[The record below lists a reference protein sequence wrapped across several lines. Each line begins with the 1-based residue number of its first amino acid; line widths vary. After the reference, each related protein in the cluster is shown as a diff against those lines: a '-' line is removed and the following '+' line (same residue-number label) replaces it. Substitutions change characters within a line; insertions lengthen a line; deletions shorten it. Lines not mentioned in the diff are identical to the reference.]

1 MHSLRSVY
9 CNKME
14 QGRNQEVALKVAS
27 IKEVAKRA
35 GVGAGTVSRAL
46 NGSGYVAD
54 GTKERILAAA
64 RELDYRSNEQPKS
77 FSRNLTGIIGIVVP
91 DIENP
96 FFAKLLKNMEIELYK
111 NGCKALIC
119 NTIEISNREQDF
131 IDMLKQHV
139 MDGIITGAHSLT
151 NDAYM
156 NLNKPVVAMDRDLGP
171 TIPLIHSDHAKG
183 GRLAAEL
190 LLQAGCKNVLQF
202 GGSFRV
208 QTPSND
214 RHLEFIRV
222 MQEGGVTVKT
232 VEMEWNMMD
241 YDYYRRLIAQY
252 MDIYQNV
259 DGVFTSDIGAMYCLN
274 LAMRKGIHVPEE
286 LHIIGY
292 DGVDMIRMFT
302 PELTTIA
309 QDVPMLARRC
319 VRTMMDLLDGKEVEM
334 EQIVD
339 VSLQSGDTA

>member
-1 MHSLRSVY
+1 M
-9 CNKME
+9 
-14 QGRNQEVALKVAS
+14 AS

-64 RELDYRSNEQPKS
+64 RELDYKPSEQS
-77 FSRNLTGIIGIVVP
+77 RHFSGSRTGIIGIVVP

-96 FFAKLLKNMEIELYK
+96 LFSKILKHIEIELYK
-111 NGCKALIC
+111 HDYKALIC

-139 MDGIITGAHSLT
+139 MDGIITGAHSLR

-156 NLNKPVVAMDRDLGP
+156 NLNKPVVALDRDLGP
-171 TIPLIHSDHAKG
+171 TIPLIHSDHIKG

-190 LLQAGCKNVLQF
+190 LLKAGCKNVLQF
-202 GGSFRV
+202 GGSFRI

-214 RHLEFIRV
+214 RHLEFIRA
-222 MQEGGVTVKT
+222 MENGGATVKT
-232 VEMEWNMMD
+232 VEMSWNMMD

-259 DGVFTSDIGAMYCLN
+259 DGVFTTDIGAMYCLN
-274 LAMRKGIHVPEE
+274 LAMHKGIQVPQE
-286 LHIIGY
+286 LRIVGY
-292 DGVDMIRMFT
+292 DGVDMIRLFT

-309 QDVPMLARRC
+309 QDAPQLARRC
-319 VRTMMDLLDGKEVEM
+319 VQTMMDLLDGKEVVM
-334 EQIVD
+334 EQVVD
-339 VSLQSGDTA
+339 VFLQKGETA